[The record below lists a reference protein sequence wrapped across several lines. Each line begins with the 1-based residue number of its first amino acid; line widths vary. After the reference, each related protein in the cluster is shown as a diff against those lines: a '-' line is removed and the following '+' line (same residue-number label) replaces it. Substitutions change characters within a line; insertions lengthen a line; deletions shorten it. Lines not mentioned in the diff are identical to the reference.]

1 MESMRKFLVTYRR
14 CSTFGVYDFD
24 SIVITLDKGEKA
36 NLSTFERKLKGKPL
50 GFDSKV
56 IMSWSLIEE

>member
-1 MESMRKFLVTYRR
+1 MRKFYVTYRR

-36 NLSTFERKLKGKPL
+36 HPLVFENKMNGKYLGNDLKEI
-50 GFDSKV
+50 V
-56 IMSWSLIEE
+56 SWSLIEE